1 MSRTIPFIH
10 MRRHV
15 FAATHA
21 GITLIFPVSLCLVHD
36 VQRISLVFYMG
47 LPSKPKTPNDA
58 DWHITASHVQDAATL
73 GKFRIWR

>member
-1 MSRTIPFIH
+1 

-21 GITLIFPVSLCLVHD
+21 GITLIFPVLLCLVRD
-36 VQRISLVFYMG
+36 VQRINLVFYMG

-58 DWHITASHVQDAATL
+58 D
-73 GKFRIWR
+73 

>member
-58 DWHITASHVQDAATL
+58 D
-73 GKFRIWR
+73 